1 MRRFYIYTNDYKNVL
16 DIEADVLSLHKVQP
30 DEEYE
35 IDVFDEDSR
44 LITTI
49 SSSNRSN
56 H

>member
-1 MRRFYIYTNDYKNVL
+1 MRRFFIYTNDYKNVL
-16 DIEADVLSLHKVQP
+16 DIEADILSRHKVQP

-49 SSSNRSN
+49 SSTNRSN